1 MNKELELKLIRI
13 DCGTQSRAEI
23 SQSVIDEYETA
34 MIDGSIFPPVTV
46 FHDGVDYYL
55 ADGFHRYFATKSL
68 GNPTIT
74 VDLHTG
80 TLRDARLHSFSVNSM
95 HGQRRTN
102 ADKRKAVLAM
112 LDDFE
117 WSGWSNLE
125 IARRCHVS
133 ATLVASLREETDNKD
148 RKYVTPTG
156 IVATKKVAN
165 VKPKAAEPV
174 SKATPAAPSEDV
186 EQPLDSI
193 DPAMMDELVMENER
207 LNERVA
213 LAAMDATE
221 EEKQAAEVLI
231 AELREEIKMLNI
243 EVKSLRISRDQFQAE
258 NAQLKKQVAAQQ
270 RQLKKLEA

>member
-34 MIDGSIFPPVTV
+34 MIDGSVFPPVTV

-80 TLRDARLHSFSVNSM
+80 TLRDARLHSFS
-95 HGQRRTN
+95 
-102 ADKRKAVLAM
+102 
-112 LDDFE
+112 E

-165 VKPKAAEPV
+165 VKPKAEEPA

-213 LAAMDATE
+213 LAAMDATD